1 MMQNSPQTIPA
12 AQAIETRLRAAFTPS
27 DLRITNDS
35 AQHAGH
41 SGDDGTGESHFSIFI
56 RAPELAPM
64 TRVARHRAINSALGD
79 LTTRIHAIAID
90 AG

>member
-1 MMQNSPQTIPA
+1 MQNSPQTIPA
-12 AQAIETRLRAAFTPS
+12 ADLISARLGAAFATS
-27 DLRITNDS
+27 ALRITNDS

-56 RAPELAPM
+56 RAPELAAM
-64 TRVARHRAINSALGD
+64 TRLARHRAVNAALGD
-79 LTTRIHAIAID
+79 LTQRIHAIAID